1 MVDPEM
7 EKPDLGSPALQNRIY
22 VMRKEDK
29 YSLDPITAD
38 VY

>member
-7 EKPDLGSPALQNRIY
+7 EKPDLRSPALENRIY

-29 YSLDPITAD
+29 YSLDPIKAD